1 VKFILVD
8 RIVELETGKR
18 IVAQKAV
25 SLAEEY
31 LADHFP
37 RFPVLPGVLMVEA
50 LVQAAAWVVRDA
62 LDFAPSL
69 VLLKAAR
76 NVTYKS
82 FVAPGQVLTLEAECL
97 TLGPTESE
105 FTARGHVAGR
115 EMVKGRL
122 TLRHL
127 ELGATDPRHAATDAQ
142 LRAAARHVFGLLW
155 KGCPAPA
162 AASATPE
169 Q

>member
-1 VKFILVD
+1 MKFVLVD
-8 RIVELETGKR
+8 RILELEPGQR
-18 IVAQKAV
+18 IVAEKAL

-37 RFPVLPGVLMVEA
+37 RFPVLPGVLMLEA
-50 LVQAAAWVVRDA
+50 MVQASAWVVRQR

-69 VLLKAAR
+69 VLLKEAR

-82 FVAPGQVLTLEAECL
+82 FLAPGQVMTI
-97 TLGPTESE
+97 ESVCKE
-105 FTARGHVAGR
+105 LSDEQSSFAASGSVEGR
-115 EMVKGRL
+115 EIVKGRL

-127 ELGATDPRHAATDAQ
+127 SLSALDSGWADTDAR
-142 LRAAARHVFGLLW
+142 LRAHQRALFNLLW

-162 AASATPE
+162 AAGPVLTR
-169 Q
+169 